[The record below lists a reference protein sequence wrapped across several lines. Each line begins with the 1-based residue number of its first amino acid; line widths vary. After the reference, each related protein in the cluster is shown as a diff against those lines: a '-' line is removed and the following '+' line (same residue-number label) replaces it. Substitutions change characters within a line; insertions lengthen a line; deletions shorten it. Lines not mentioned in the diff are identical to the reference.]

1 MRGNNTWLLALD
13 LSTPQGVLVLEGPS
27 GLLHRTIDGG
37 ERVSMLF
44 VAAADLSAEAGIEPG
59 DIASVGVGR
68 GPGSFTGV
76 RVAATAAKVLADV
89 LRAPLVA
96 PDSLEVV
103 AMAAGGREAAMVAL
117 DARRGEVYY
126 AFYTLEGGYPSALEG
141 PRVGPPEEAAGVLA
155 RLYPGVDGEVALL
168 GTGVSEYP
176 EVWPEGVMGMTREHP
191 TPEGL
196 ARLCRRYLEMG
207 WTTEAMRLLPLY
219 IRRPDARPRFAGEK
233 GEESCG

>member
-1 MRGNNTWLLALD
+1 MRGDNAWLMALD
-13 LSTPQGVLVLEGPS
+13 LSTPQGILVLEGPE
-27 GLLHRTIDGG
+27 GLFHRVIEGG
-37 ERVSMLF
+37 ARVSVLF
-44 VAAADLSAEAGIEPG
+44 VAAAELTAEAGVKPG
-59 DIASVGVGR
+59 DIASIGVGR

-76 RVAATAAKVLADV
+76 RVAATAAKTLADV
-89 LRAPLVA
+89 LRAPLIA

-103 AMAAGGREAAMVAL
+103 AMAARGRKAAMVAL

-126 AFYTLEGGYPSALEG
+126 AFYGFEGGYPSALEA
-141 PRVGPPEEAAGVLA
+141 PRVGPPEEAAGNLS
-155 RLYPGVDGEVALL
+155 RLQAGIKGEVALL

-176 EVWPEGVMGMTREHP
+176 EVWPQGVVRMEQENP
-191 TPEGL
+191 TPDGL

-233 GEESCG
+233 GEGSCG